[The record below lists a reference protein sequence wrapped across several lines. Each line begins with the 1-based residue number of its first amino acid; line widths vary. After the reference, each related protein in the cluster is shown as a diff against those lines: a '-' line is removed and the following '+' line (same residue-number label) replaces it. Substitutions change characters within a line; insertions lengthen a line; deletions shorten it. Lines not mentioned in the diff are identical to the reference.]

1 MSLQKSYRLFG
12 RSIFSLLFLGTI
24 NAGFAEAQVIPDG
37 TLPTT
42 VEQLGNMDRIT
53 GGERVGNNLFHS
65 FEQFSI
71 PEGMEAI
78 FENGLDIQ
86 NIFTRVTG
94 SEASLI
100 DGLLKT
106 AGGAN
111 FFLINP
117 NGIVFGQNARLDIG
131 GSFIATTADRVEF
144 SDGNTFSARSQ
155 EKPLLTWNAPIGLGL
170 DYYSQFRGGIAVN
183 GSGNQITPSF
193 SSTPTQVAD
202 NQSGLSVNPGKT
214 LALIGNGISVNG
226 GTITTEGGLIELGS
240 VDSGS
245 VSFQEVGG
253 RFNFN
258 YDNISSYQDI
268 DLTNLSVLNVSGES
282 SGGISL
288 NGKNIAVSNGSLFLN
303 QNQGNTPSGTININ
317 SSDSLIITGT
327 SPDGNVSSDIR
338 SEAVSSG
345 KGADI
350 NISTGQ
356 IVLRD
361 GGRIGATTYS
371 DAQGGDISI
380 NSTES
385 IQLLEN
391 TEINPERQ
399 NFVVNGISAVAFRNG
414 NAGNLQLSTSNLKIT
429 SGSSIQSSAARGG
442 NSGNLTINAEIIEII
457 GVNQNPQR
465 RSQSA
470 LTSSV
475 NSGNAGDLTIKTSE
489 LKILDG
495 GILSSSTFGNG
506 NAGNVIINASESVEV
521 SGKNNNLPSSINS
534 SVIPLTNEA
543 ARQRLGIPDV
553 PSGNGG
559 SLTIKTPLLKV
570 AQEGVVSV
578 GNFGLGSAGTLA
590 IDADTLNLDQTGSIT
605 ANVSS
610 GIGGDITLNTQNLNI
625 SNDSQITT
633 NAGNNQNGGNITIN
647 TTNLTAKKNGDIT
660 ANALEGDGG
669 NIEITAADT
678 ISLNDGS
685 DITAASS
692 LGNGGNITLDAD
704 QIQLLDNSN
713 LSASA
718 GGDGNGGNVTTFS
731 NTFLAGNSDVTATAV
746 RGDGGNILIDS
757 RTTIGIA
764 ERDAE
769 PDNGTSDAD
778 ASSEFGRDGDV
789 TITNPQNSS
798 TDPLIAAREPEN
810 PNLDLKENKGC
821 YIDEEGNVRNRTIVY
836 TGRISQSADN
846 FADGEIYVPAPGFVP
861 PPEVLEE
868 EKNRE
873 EWSDD
878 PWGEYQEWQPGD
890 PIIDSNAIRVDE
902 NGDVYAVAEM
912 TPQAARNLLCTPK
925 LTEAEEEIKN

>member
-155 EKPLLTWNAPIGLGL
+155 EKPLLTWNAPIGLGF

-183 GSGNQITPSF
+183 GSGNQIIPSRG
-193 SSTPTQVAD
+193 STPTSAESNG
-202 NQSGLSVNPGKT
+202 NQLGVSQGET
-214 LALIGNGISVNG
+214 LALVGN
-226 GTITTEGGLIELGS
+226 TINLDGATVTGQLELGS
-240 VDSGS
+240 VSTGVVNIEESSTGFTFGYDNVAEFSNITIENQSVIKSNTIDTGDIALTGSNIELLSGS
-245 VSFQEVGG
+245 LLLIQNQQQTQGTLSINATDSLVLKETSADGQ
-253 RFNFN
+253 
-258 YDNISSYQDI
+258 ISSSIQTQALGDSQGTPI
-268 DLTNLSVLNVSGES
+268 EIKAS
-282 SGGISL
+282 
-288 NGKNIAVSNGSLFLN
+288 SLFLADGARIQAATYGEGIGGELN
-303 QNQGNTPSGTININ
+303 IKATETIELLPNNSANPNRPSGLIVGVGTTTFANGQAGNTNIDTSTLRIFEGGTVAASSVGSGSAGNLNIN
-317 SSDSLIITGT
+317 AKNIEITGINEDRGA
-327 SPDGNVSSDIR
+327 PSS
-338 SEAVSSG
+338 
-345 KGADI
+345 
-350 NISTGQ
+350 
-356 IVLRD
+356 
-361 GGRIGATTYS
+361 IG
-371 DAQGGDISI
+371 
-380 NSTES
+380 
-385 IQLLEN
+385 
-391 TEINPERQ
+391 
-399 NFVVNGISAVAFRNG
+399 AVAFSSG
-414 NAGNLQLSTSNLKIT
+414 DAGSALITADNITLSEGGTISTLSLG
-429 SGSSIQSSAARGG
+429 SGDGG
-442 NSGNLTINAEIIEII
+442 TLTINA
-457 GVNQNPQR
+457 
-465 RSQSA
+465 
-470 LTSSV
+470 
-475 NSGNAGDLTIKTSE
+475 DTI
-489 LKILDG
+489 
-495 GILSSSTFGNG
+495 
-506 NAGNVIINASESVEV
+506 
-521 SGKNNNLPSSINS
+521 
-534 SVIPLTNEA
+534 
-543 ARQRLGIPDV
+543 
-553 PSGNGG
+553 
-559 SLTIKTPLLKV
+559 
-570 AQEGVVSV
+570 
-578 GNFGLGSAGTLA
+578 
-590 IDADTLNLDQTGSIT
+590 NLDQLGQIS
-605 ANVSS
+605 AAASS
-610 GIGGDITLNTQNLNI
+610 GIGGNISLTTQNLNI
-625 SNDSQITT
+625 SNDSTITT
-633 NAGNNQNGGNITIN
+633 TAGSDGNGGNITIN

-669 NIEITAADT
+669 NVKITAADT

-789 TITNPQNSS
+789 TITNPQNST
-798 TDPLIAAREPEN
+798 TDPQIAAREPEN
-810 PNLDLKENKGC
+810 PNFDLPKNEGC
-821 YIDEEGNVRNRTIVY
+821 YIDEQGRPRNRTIVY
-836 TGRISQSADN
+836 TGRIPNINTNYIPD
-846 FADGEIYVPAPGFVP
+846 EIYVPAPGFVP
-861 PPEVLEE
+861 PKEVLEE